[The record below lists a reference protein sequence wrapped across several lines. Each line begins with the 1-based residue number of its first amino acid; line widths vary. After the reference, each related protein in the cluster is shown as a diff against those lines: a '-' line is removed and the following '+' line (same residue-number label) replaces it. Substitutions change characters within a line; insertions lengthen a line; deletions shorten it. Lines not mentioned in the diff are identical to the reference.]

1 MPLQSRLGTPRV
13 LIVDDHPFVRRGLA
27 SIIAELPD
35 VEACGEAA
43 GIEEAFAQIRATH
56 PTVAVIDISLPD
68 GNGLELTKDIRSE
81 WPHIRVLVTSMHDE
95 KLFAERALRA
105 GALGYIHK
113 SEDPE
118 TFVRALRSVIKG
130 RVFMSPQMTDQLLNR
145 VIGEGKT
152 DLRSPLERLSD
163 RELEVFELIGRG
175 LETKQIAHR
184 LQLSRKTVETHR
196 ERIKNKLNVRS
207 GTELTRQAFQW
218 VFDEESSP
226 A

>member
-1 MPLQSRLGTPRV
+1 MPSQYRIGTTRV

-43 GIEEAFAQIRATH
+43 GIEEAYAQIRATR

-68 GNGLELTKDIRSE
+68 GNGLELTKDIRVE

-113 SEDPE
+113 SEEPE

-130 RVFMSPQMTDQLLNR
+130 RVFVSPQMTDQLLNR

-152 DLRSPLERLSD
+152 DVRSPLQRLSD

-196 ERIKNKLNVRS
+196 ERIKNKLNIRS